1 MEFHKLN
8 VFTGGS
14 FQVEDLSRI
23 VEEALTFK
31 NKVYPDFFK
40 EISVRR
46 KTLKAHLELERVEIL
61 VECKNDIPLYT
72 TFFGI
77 TEKLAI
83 LFFW

>member
-31 NKVYPDFFK
+31 NKVYPDFLRRYLCGGRPSK
-40 EISVRR
+40 LISNWN
-46 KTLKAHLELERVEIL
+46 E
-61 VECKNDIPLYT
+61 
-72 TFFGI
+72 
-77 TEKLAI
+77 
-83 LFFW
+83 